1 MGRKTSAVSE
11 SGGWQPVE
19 TKSKSAQP
27 LLKKSFVQLLDR
39 IWLLAMQESAAVV
52 HWACILIYF
61 IYIMGI
67 WYAGHLTGNSQS
79 PLSIMVVS
87 VPVPPAVRTQHDAC
101 FTHTCC
107 VKVKIL
113 LEAEWSFFFLQ
124 YYPVFCTLSQLE
136 ITLLLPELYDRI
148 KIVKE
153 KKHGTEVFLY
163 LISSDPSNLQ
173 NYCLT
178 YPGITKLDLFL
189 S

>member
-1 MGRKTSAVSE
+1 MGRQTSAVSE

-27 LLKKSFVQLLDR
+27 LFRKSFVQLLDR

-61 IYIMGI
+61 IYIIRI

-113 LEAEWSFFFLQ
+113 LEAEWAFFSLILSCILHTVTVTRNYFITTRVVRQNKNCKKKSWNWSF
-124 YYPVFCTLSQLE
+124 
-136 ITLLLPELYDRI
+136 
-148 KIVKE
+148 
-153 KKHGTEVFLY
+153 
-163 LISSDPSNLQ
+163 LIFDEFWP
-173 NYCLT
+173 
-178 YPGITKLDLFL
+178 
-189 S
+189 